1 MSNIKKNGK
10 RTKIEYN
17 NIKRRKQDGNL
28 QPINI
33 SQYMYT
39 NAKVSIN
46 ELNKRATQ
54 FSKEM
59 AKKKFNGTIQ
69 IEIYTPQG
77 PRTGYATNLGQP
89 TNIYDPRQYD
99 SDLINEDEPSN
110 IEEGYNEGN
119 AIIT

>member
-1 MSNIKKNGK
+1 MSTKKYGK
-10 RTKIEYN
+10 RTKISYD

-46 ELNKRATQ
+46 ELDKRATR

-59 AKKKFNGTIQ
+59 KQKKFNGTIQ
-69 IEIYTPQG
+69 ITIYTPQG
-77 PRTGYATNLGQP
+77 PRTGFATAY
-89 TNIYDPRQYD
+89 IHFKVR
-99 SDLINEDEPSN
+99 SFFIN
-110 IEEGYNEGN
+110 G
-119 AIIT
+119 